1 MKKRLFSALLLLLI
15 LSIKSQTKLSVGF
28 DANEYM
34 DALRVSS
41 YHLDSLYPSYCL
53 PMPTTGNYQRV
64 YRSPVVGLKNRFD
77 IWVKDNSIGVI
88 SIRATI
94 AESESWIEN
103 FYMGM
108 IANEGSIVLDS
119 KQVFKYKI
127 AADTNA
133 YVHLGWMVGLGHMAP
148 DIVAHINELYNKG
161 IKQFIIIG
169 HSQGGAIAYLLRSYL
184 QYLDE
189 KTLPKDITFKTY
201 CSAPPKPGNL
211 FYSYD
216 YDYITRGGWGFRIIN
231 KLDWVPESPFTV
243 QTSDDVNTVSP
254 MRDREK
260 AMEHLGFAS
269 KVYLQTVYRKLNRAS
284 KKTLRLY
291 NKYLGHTLYKLIK
304 KTHPEYIEPA
314 YKASVNYC
322 ITGTPII
329 LVPTEA
335 YKQKFPDNGQNAFLH
350 HSYKSYLF
358 LTQENFK

>member
-1 MKKRLFSALLLLLI
+1 MKRICFSTLLFFLI
-15 LSIKSQTKLSVGF
+15 LSAKSQSKLTAGF

-34 DALRVSS
+34 EALRVSS
-41 YHLDSLYPSYCL
+41 QHLDSLYPSYAL
-53 PMPTTGNYQRV
+53 PVVGNYQRV

-77 IWVKDNSIGVI
+77 VWVKDNNIGII

-108 IANEGSIVLDS
+108 IANEGSIVLTN

-148 DIVAHINELYNKG
+148 DIVSHINELYSKG

-189 KTLPKDITFKTY
+189 KTLPKDIIFKTY

-284 KKTLRLY
+284 KKTLKLY

-304 KTHPEYIEPA
+304 KTHPQYIEPA

-358 LTQENFK
+358 LTQENFPK